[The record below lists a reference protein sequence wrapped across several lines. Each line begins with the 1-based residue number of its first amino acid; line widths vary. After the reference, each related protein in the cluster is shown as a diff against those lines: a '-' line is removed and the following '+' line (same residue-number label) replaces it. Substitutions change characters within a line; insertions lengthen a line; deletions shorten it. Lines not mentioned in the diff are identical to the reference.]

1 MANKIKKTTNLSEK
15 DLERLEMLQ
24 GARKKQGKQLRINVE
39 KGSIEEID
47 EMRALLKKKTENP
60 EEKYKMYYLGMT
72 NLLRKYLPKGQ
83 EFKEGRQLIY
93 DEKNVFLNLG
103 KKKSDNNGIR
113 KSDGRMTYQ
122 AKMGEMLDVITKW
135 VSSSQNPTDLFNELY
150 ELNEKYG
157 YGHENYDRTK
167 KESRNQK
174 KLPKKGN

>member
-1 MANKIKKTTNLSEK
+1 MAKSIKKKIHLSEK

-24 GARKKQGKQLRINVE
+24 GARKKQGKQLRV
-39 KGSIEEID
+39 SIESGTVEEID
-47 EMRALLKKKTENP
+47 EMRTLLKKKTENP

-72 NLLRKYLPKGQ
+72 NLLRKYLPKGK
-83 EFKEGRQLIY
+83 EFQEGRQLIY

-122 AKMGEMLDVITKW
+122 VKMGEMLDVITKW
-135 VSSSQNPTDLFNELY
+135 VSTSQNPTDLFAELY

-157 YGHENYDRTK
+157 YGHENYDKTK
-167 KESRNQK
+167 KESKYQK
-174 KLPKKGN
+174 KLPKKGK

>member
-1 MANKIKKTTNLSEK
+1 MAKQLKKSIHLSEQ

-24 GARKKQGKQLRINVE
+24 AARKKQGKQLRINIE
-39 KGSIEEID
+39 KGTVEEID
-47 EMRALLKKKTENP
+47 EMRSLLKKKTENP

-72 NLLRKYLPKGQ
+72 NLLRKYLPKGP

-135 VSSSQNPTDLFNELY
+135 VSSSQNPTDLFTDLY

-157 YGHENYDRTK
+157 YGHENYDK
-167 KESRNQK
+167 VKQESKYQK
-174 KLPKKGN
+174 KLPKKG